1 MFFKKLRYKLTSLKS
16 VPEVFQKHM
25 SSNGDDHEL
34 GEMHFLADIV
44 QVFRPDLPK
53 TVNTISIRPLIDFLK
68 EKKDEKEHF
77 KRYLNAIFN
86 GRDFRSIL
94 TESGILQNKN
104 FTKELRKRIFA
115 KLIPYQ
121 PRANS
126 LEFLMTQVFYAHSDN
141 EWITKIPIEE
151 LEELMDVLELESMY
165 QPYETSNTFKE
176 IFEALTLI
184 SQRISGRALEAEVLQ
199 MVPEFSEL
207 DSPFEELEKEL
218 DGIVKRFDTQNLSK
232 LPPDDEDLSQL
243 LILHSQ
249 CLAFVE
255 KAYQNSSIYGIS
267 MTVNQSLL
275 RIKQQLHRFKTL
287 INFLVVQEGEN
298 EKKKTIEFGL
308 KLIKYHCHKNNVR
321 KLFNESTQIIAYE
334 VTQHSAKTG
343 EHYITT
349 GKKEYFNMLLTA
361 MGGGLIVGF
370 LCVFK
375 IVLGKADISDFGH
388 AFLYSMNYALGFIAI
403 YLLGFTLATKQPAM
417 TAAALV
423 ASIEKGMIND
433 ASKDRKHR
441 AFAELFARLF
451 RSQFIAFVG
460 NVIIA
465 FPVSLLLILGI
476 DLLVDV
482 NIAETKHETLLHDI
496 SPLHSMAI
504 FHAAIAGVF
513 LFLSGIISGSI
524 SNKNK
529 HINLYYRIQ
538 EHPILK
544 MGLGK
549 NRTKKIASWFEK
561 KWPGV
566 ASNFWFGVFM
576 GTTASIGVFFGL
588 NLDIRHITF
597 ASGNLALGIY
607 GGNFEISNFMLFLGI
622 FGVAII
628 GLINFMVSFLLSL
641 YVAFRSREIPWSE
654 LKYLFLSTWSH
665 FKRRPV
671 EFFFPVKPKNEKP

>member
-1 MFFKKLRYKLTSLKS
+1 MFFKKLRYKITSLKT
-16 VPEVFQKHM
+16 VPEVFSKHLHT
-25 SSNGDDHEL
+25 NGQDFEL
-34 GEMHFLADIV
+34 GEMHFLAALV
-44 QVFRPDLPK
+44 QVFRPDNPK
-53 TVNTISIRPLIDFLK
+53 MVDVVSIRPLIDYLTEHPE
-68 EKKDEKEHF
+68 EKRQF
-77 KRYLNAIFN
+77 QVYLHAMVS

-115 KLIPYQ
+115 KFIPYQ
-121 PRANS
+121 PKANS
-126 LEFLMTQVFYAHSDN
+126 LEFLMAQVFYAHSDFD
-141 EWITKIPIEE
+141 WIAKIPMSE
-151 LEELMDVLELESMY
+151 LEELITILEIDSIY
-165 QPYETSNTFKE
+165 QPYEHSNTFKE

-184 SQRISGRALEAEVLQ
+184 SQRISGRALEGEVLQ

-207 DSPFEELEKEL
+207 DSPFEGLEKEL
-218 DGIVKRFDTQNLSK
+218 DRIVTRFETQNLSS
-232 LPPDDEDLSQL
+232 LQENDEDMHQL
-243 LILHSQ
+243 LLLHQQ
-249 CLAFVE
+249 CVSFVD

-275 RIKQQLHRFKTL
+275 RIKQQLQRFKSL
-287 INFLVVQEGEN
+287 IGFIVLEEAHLQRT
-298 EKKKTIEFGL
+298 KSIEFGL
-308 KLIKYHCHKNNVR
+308 KLIRYHCHKNNIR

-375 IVLGKADISDFGH
+375 ILLGKVEVSDFGH

-423 ASIEKGMIND
+423 ASIEQGMKSNET
-433 ASKDRKHR
+433 KDRKHR

-607 GGNFEISNFMLFLGI
+607 GGDFEISNFMLFLGI
-622 FGVAII
+622 FGVAMI
-628 GLINFMVSFLLSL
+628 GLINFIVSFLLSL
-641 YVAFRSREIPWSE
+641 YVAFRSRQIPWSE
-654 LKYLFLSTWSH
+654 LKYLFLSTWDY

-671 EFFFPVKPKNEKP
+671 EFFFPVKAREGN